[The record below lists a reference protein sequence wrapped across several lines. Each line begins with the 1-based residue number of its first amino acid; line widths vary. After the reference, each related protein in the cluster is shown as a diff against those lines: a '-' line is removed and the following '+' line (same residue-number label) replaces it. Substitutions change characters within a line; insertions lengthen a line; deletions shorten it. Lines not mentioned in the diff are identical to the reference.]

1 MTSKATSIGGLL
13 APIWQEVS
21 SLWSG
26 AEFAFLDEASYADAE
41 ETPSAAFYDATSM
54 SNEPAMEGGQYSHC
68 C

>member
-1 MTSKATSIGGLL
+1 MTSKATGLGGFL

-26 AEFAFLDEASYADAE
+26 AEFAFLDQASYADAE
-41 ETPSAAFYDATSM
+41 DGPSAAFFDMTSTGNQ
-54 SNEPAMEGGQYSHC
+54 SAMEAGQFGHC

>member
-1 MTSKATSIGGLL
+1 MTSKATGIGGFL

-26 AEFAFLDEASYADAE
+26 AEFAFLDQASYSDAE
-41 ETPSAAFYDATSM
+41 DTPSAAFYDMTSAGHP
-54 SNEPAMEGGQYSHC
+54 SAVEGGQYSHC